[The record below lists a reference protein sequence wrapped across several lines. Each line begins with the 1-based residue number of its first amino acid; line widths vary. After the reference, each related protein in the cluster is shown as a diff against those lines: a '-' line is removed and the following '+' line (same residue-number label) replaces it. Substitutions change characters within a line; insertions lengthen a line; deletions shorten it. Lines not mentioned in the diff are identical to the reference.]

1 MVTYWEFLGSWGGTE
16 ELKSS
21 KQWTQMWTEL
31 VKLHKDSNT
40 SLGLTILDLDRR
52 HLRLLNGIPPTIG
65 LAVRIP
71 RTLPCDR

>member
-52 HLRLLNGIPPTIG
+52 HFLVIKWNSTYYWTCCENSTNI
-65 LAVRIP
+65 AM
-71 RTLPCDR
+71 